1 MGRAPTGTV
10 DLGEVPGTG
19 GLARAAAPT
28 RRCGQLKL
36 GWRWGEVGRRSMR
49 AAIYR
54 GKVGR
59 RSMRAAI
66 YIPNRELVLE
76 FVLDRIEFDFFLI

>member
-1 MGRAPTGTV
+1 
-10 DLGEVPGTG
+10 
-19 GLARAAAPT
+19 
-28 RRCGQLKL
+28 
-36 GWRWGEVGRRSMR
+36 MR

-66 YIPNRELVLE
+66 YILNRGLVLE